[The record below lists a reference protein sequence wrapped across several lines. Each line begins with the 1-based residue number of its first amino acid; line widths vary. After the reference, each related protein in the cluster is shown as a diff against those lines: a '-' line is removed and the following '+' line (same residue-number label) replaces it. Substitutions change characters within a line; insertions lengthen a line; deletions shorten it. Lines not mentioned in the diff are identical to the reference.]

1 MKSKAWVGGETKAT
15 LPCKARLTWGK
26 SNSELARRF
35 FPAILEL
42 LLRKLPLL
50 LHVRLLS
57 KMEDAIWFDATAF
70 LFNC

>member
-1 MKSKAWVGGETKAT
+1 
-15 LPCKARLTWGK
+15 
-26 SNSELARRF
+26 LARRF
-35 FPAILEL
+35 FSAILEL

-50 LHVRLLS
+50 LPVRLLS